1 MMNYGERCAKGEELA
16 ASVRC
21 QGDGMEDCSPSP
33 DIPMP
38 VRRRE
43 PKFVPYEPYKA
54 AVTPLAPAGKNHS
67 VCRTRLAALEIPF
80 PLQGATCPPPGGVEE
95 GGPLLSV
102 VREVPEGATPS
113 TSSPM
118 AAEGVERLEQQLNEA
133 RQQSHDLEEQLR
145 VQVQVNRELKKLL
158 VASLGE
164 DLEARVHF
172 LSEDKAQLAAD
183 VRAYA
188 QRLTQG
194 REEIDR
200 LAIHAD
206 VWRSKFL
213 AASLLVDE
221 LASCKAR
228 LTHQCE
234 DFQEAL
240 QWMASEHQQLEAN
253 LTATCRLLAKLQQ
266 LLVSPAGQPAVAA
279 KAEEEPCD
287 VVQLSARAQR
297 AARGC
302 CHQATPRGSSA
313 NLRLGPAPV
322 VRPTPAEAF
331 ARRTDRAYEALKL
344 SFSSSAQSALESSI
358 SPRDGKCPANG
369 LRSTHDCSAIAC
381 CRHCSGHLETV

>member
-1 MMNYGERCAKGEELA
+1 MSEPGSGPA

-21 QGDGMEDCSPSP
+21 QGDGMEDYSLPL
-33 DIPMP
+33 DIPVP

-54 AVTPLAPAGKNHS
+54 AVTPMAPTGKSH
-67 VCRTRLAALEIPF
+67 RTRLAALEIPF
-80 PLQGATCPPPGGVEE
+80 PLQQGSSSSSSGTD
-95 GGPLLSV
+95 GPLLAV

-113 TSSPM
+113 AS
-118 AAEGVERLEQQLNEA
+118 AAEEDVRLEQQLCQE
-133 RQQSHDLEEQLR
+133 RQRSHDLQEQLS
-145 VQVQVNRELKKLL
+145 VQVEVNRELKKLL

-164 DLEARVHF
+164 DMEARVHF

-183 VRAYA
+183 IRTYA
-188 QRLTQG
+188 HRLSQG
-194 REEIDR
+194 REELDR

-228 LTHQCE
+228 LTHQCD

-253 LTATCRLLAKLQQ
+253 LTATCRLLAKLQEQ
-266 LLVSPAGQPAVAA
+266 LAAAASPGEPAGQA
-279 KAEEEPCD
+279 EPCD
-287 VVQLSARAQR
+287 VLQLSAQAQR
-297 AARGC
+297 TARSC
-302 CHQATPRGSSA
+302 CHQAVPRGSSA

-331 ARRTDRAYEALKL
+331 ARRTERAYEALKQ
-344 SFSSSAQSALESSI
+344 SFSTRAQSVLQSGIASG
-358 SPRDGKCPANG
+358 DKCSVNG
-369 LRSTHDCSAIAC
+369 LSKTHDCSTIAC
-381 CRHCSGHLETV
+381 CRHCSGHLENI

>member
-1 MMNYGERCAKGEELA
+1 
-16 ASVRC
+16 VRC
-21 QGDGMEDCSPSP
+21 QGDGMEDCSLPP
-33 DIPMP
+33 DVPVP

-54 AVTPLAPAGKNHS
+54 AVTPMVPTGKSHK
-67 VCRTRLAALEIPF
+67 TRLAALEIPF
-80 PLQGATCPPPGGVEE
+80 PLQQGSSSSLGAD
-95 GGPLLSV
+95 GPLLAV

-113 TSSPM
+113 AS
-118 AAEGVERLEQQLNEA
+118 AVEEEVQLEQQLSQE
-133 RQQSHDLEEQLR
+133 RQRSHDLQEQLS
-145 VQVQVNRELKKLL
+145 VQVEVNRELKKLL

-164 DLEARVHF
+164 DMEARVHF

-188 QRLTQG
+188 HRLSQG
-194 REEIDR
+194 REELDR

-228 LTHQCE
+228 LTHQCD

-253 LTATCRLLAKLQQ
+253 LTATCRLLAKLQE
-266 LLVSPAGQPAVAA
+266 LLAAAPGEPAAGQA
-279 KAEEEPCD
+279 EPCD
-287 VVQLSARAQR
+287 VLQLSAQVQR
-297 AARGC
+297 AARSC
-302 CHQATPRGSSA
+302 CHQAVPRGSSA

-331 ARRTDRAYEALKL
+331 ARRTERAYEVLKH
-344 SFSSSAQSALESSI
+344 SFSTRAQSVLQSGIAS
-358 SPRDGKCPANG
+358 GNKCSVNG
-369 LRSTHDCSAIAC
+369 VRKTHDCSTIAC
-381 CRHCSGHLETV
+381 CRHCSGHLENI

>member
-1 MMNYGERCAKGEELA
+1 MSEPAVYSVCSPAEL
-16 ASVRC
+16 SVRC
-21 QGDGMEDCSPSP
+21 DGDGMESLPP
-33 DIPMP
+33 DIPVP

-54 AVTPLAPAGKNHS
+54 AVTPMVPP
-67 VCRTRLAALEIPF
+67 RTQLAALEIPF
-80 PLQGATCPPPGGVEE
+80 PLHHPLGGEP
-95 GGPLLSV
+95 PLLAV
-102 VREVPEGATPS
+102 VREVPEGTPPAPS
-113 TSSPM
+113 EAP
-118 AAEGVERLEQQLNEA
+118 LEQRLRETHQCN
-133 RQQSHDLEEQLR
+133 QDLQEQLR
-145 VQVQVNRELKKLL
+145 VQVEVNRELKKLL
-158 VASLGE
+158 VASVGE

-188 QRLTQG
+188 QRLSQG

-228 LTHQCE
+228 LMRQCD

-253 LTATCRLLAKLQQ
+253 LTATCRLLAKLQGEAPKE
-266 LLVSPAGQPAVAA
+266 PA
-279 KAEEEPCD
+279 PCD
-287 VVQLSARAQR
+287 VLQLSAQAQR
-297 AARGC
+297 VARSL
-302 CHQATPRGSSA
+302 CHQAAPRGGSA
-313 NLRLGPAPV
+313 NLRLGPSPV
-322 VRPTPAEAF
+322 VCATPAETF
-331 ARRTDRAYEALKL
+331 ARRTDRAYESLKC
-344 SFSSSAQSALESSI
+344 SFTSSAHSALESSI
-358 SPRDGKCPANG
+358 TSSNECVVNG
-369 LRSTHDCSAIAC
+369 LQSSTIAC

>member
-1 MMNYGERCAKGEELA
+1 MNYGERCVKDEELA

-54 AVTPLAPAGKNHS
+54 AVTPMAPAGKNHS
-67 VCRTRLAALEIPF
+67 AYRTRLAALEIPF
-80 PLQGATCPPPGGVEE
+80 PLQGAAGAEE
-95 GGPLLSV
+95 GPLLAV
-102 VREVPEGATPS
+102 VREVPEGGATPS
-113 TSSPM
+113 SSAPP
-118 AAEGVERLEQQLNEA
+118 AEGGVERLEQQLNEA

-188 QRLTQG
+188 DRLSQG
-194 REEIDR
+194 REELDR

-228 LTHQCE
+228 LTHQCD

-266 LLVSPAGQPAVAA
+266 LLASPGDQPAAST

-287 VVQLSARAQR
+287 VVQLSTRAQR

-302 CHQATPRGSSA
+302 CHQATPRGSGA
-313 NLRLGPAPV
+313 NLRLGPAPA

-344 SFSSSAQSALESSI
+344 SFSSSAQSVLESSI